1 MYICMYVCVYMF
13 AVSNIHTDDTK
24 SVKLTKELLVMKEVY
39 SYQKILFP
47 NVSDNVVLLLDFRK
61 GYSEEVVQRQTQE
74 DKQLKI

>member
-1 MYICMYVCVYMF
+1 M
-13 AVSNIHTDDTK
+13 
-24 SVKLTKELLVMKEVY
+24 KLTKELLIMKEVY
-39 SYQKILFP
+39 SYEKKKFLFP

>member
-1 MYICMYVCVYMF
+1 
-13 AVSNIHTDDTK
+13 
-24 SVKLTKELLVMKEVY
+24 MKEVY
-39 SYQKILFP
+39 SYEKKKFLFP

>member
-1 MYICMYVCVYMF
+1 MYVCVCVYMF

>member
-1 MYICMYVCVYMF
+1 MCVCVYVRSF
-13 AVSNIHTDDTK
+13 EYTHRRHEICEINERVISNERK
-24 SVKLTKELLVMKEVY
+24 VY

>member
-1 MYICMYVCVYMF
+1 MYVCVYMF